1 MLVHRYAKK
10 RRETEIDCL
19 KIFRVDFLELFL
31 SLLVVEMTILG
42 RIHIEIQ
49 LLHMIRDDNVYHL
62 VLVEV
67 KVIDISNLPILQQ
80 T

>member
-1 MLVHRYAKK
+1 MKW
-10 RRETEIDCL
+10 RETEIDCL

-67 KVIDISNLPILQQ
+67 KVIAISNLPILQQ